1 MEFEGEFVVDEPRKE
16 VWPYFN
22 DPDVLEK
29 CAPGCKEITMES
41 ASELQAT
48 LSVGVGSVKPTFDV
62 DAVVTEN
69 EKPQK
74 LGVRAS
80 GEASRNSFSVTA
92 EQELIPN
99 GGDSTKVQWYAE
111 AEVSGMI
118 ASLGERALDSVTDRL
133 VNEFFSDLEEE
144 IKNNTEATD
153 KLEAYESETDEEI
166 EDQLQVE
173 TQGSSASTLSRLLNN
188 ILEKEISVK
197 HLFSLVGS
205 AVMVIISGLLWRRK
219 KQHDSN
225 KEENNPRRSG
235 ANIVMGVIA
244 GVLIKTLADY
254 LRGNV
259 IGHANTESADTTE
272 AAAEE
277 VGASESNGTTDG
289 EEGIESRASSED
301 SQPTKGLHKNP
312 IDQLD

>member
-1 MEFEGEFVVDEPRKE
+1 MEFEGEFVVDESREE

-69 EKPQK
+69 EKPRK

-92 EQELIPN
+92 EQELISN
-99 GGDSTKVQWYAE
+99 GENSTKVQWHAK

-133 VNEFFSDLEEE
+133 VNEFFNDLERE
-144 IKNNTEATD
+144 IEKGTEATD
-153 KLEAYESETDEEI
+153 KLEAHEAETNKEVEE
-166 EDQLQVE
+166 QLQVKSQDGLLSMLSE
-173 TQGSSASTLSRLLNN
+173 LAERTLQKDISIKYLL
-188 ILEKEISVK
+188 
-197 HLFSLVGS
+197 SLVSGS
-205 AVMVIISGLLWRRK
+205 IIIVVGGLLWSRQ
-219 KQHDSN
+219 KQNSSN
-225 KEENNPRRSG
+225 KKRISARKSG
-235 ANIVMGVIA
+235 ASVAIGVIA
-244 GVLIKTLADY
+244 GIAAKTLLDY
-254 LRGNV
+254 LRSGGTRTSETGSINN
-259 IGHANTESADTTE
+259 AE
-272 AAAEE
+272 ATAEE
-277 VGASESNGTTDG
+277 AETDRVGETKETKTSASNENS
-289 EEGIESRASSED
+289 EPVEG
-301 SQPTKGLHKNP
+301 LYNNP